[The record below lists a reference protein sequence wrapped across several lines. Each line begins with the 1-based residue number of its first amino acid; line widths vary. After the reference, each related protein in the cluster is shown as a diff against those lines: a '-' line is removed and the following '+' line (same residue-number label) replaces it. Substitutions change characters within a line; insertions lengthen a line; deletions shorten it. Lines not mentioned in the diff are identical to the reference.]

1 MPVWAK
7 EARHR
12 GNQEAAAYAGPN
24 YSQARRGPDD
34 RTPSFGL
41 VISTITLEYN
51 FPAGDLRPDDFRG
64 LLLYL
69 ASMAEEVD
77 DDLKDDF
84 GGRRAIEFA
93 VIAATEMA
101 ERDVEDAQ
109 RAEPEE
115 ATKRLRDIFG

>member
-1 MPVWAK
+1 
-7 EARHR
+7 
-12 GNQEAAAYAGPN
+12 
-24 YSQARRGPDD
+24 
-34 RTPSFGL
+34 
-41 VISTITLEYN
+41 
-51 FPAGDLRPDDFRG
+51 
-64 LLLYL
+64 
-69 ASMAEEVD
+69 MAEEVD